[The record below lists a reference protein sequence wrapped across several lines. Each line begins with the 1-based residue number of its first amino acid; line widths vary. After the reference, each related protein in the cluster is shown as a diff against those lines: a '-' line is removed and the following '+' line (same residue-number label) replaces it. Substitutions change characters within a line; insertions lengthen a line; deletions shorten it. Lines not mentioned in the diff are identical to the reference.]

1 MPFKFSFLDR
11 PKREP
16 LPPKPMQV
24 VVNPV
29 TGKRVEILQ
38 SQYDSWQNEINRVL
52 DLQKKCKNCRCE
64 KCPQPIPYYVQVI
77 QALGGDYTLAV
88 RPCPQHRRATVA
100 LVQESENPKLVLDP
114 DDGIP
119 PLYQN
124 LTLNDFQVTPQTS
137 KAVERVREFMNSRKP
152 DRGLFIT
159 GPKGTGKTMLACIA
173 AGEKA
178 RQGETV
184 MFQDMGELIDTLSRG
199 SESEVDRIT
208 KLLKQVPILVLD
220 DLGIQ
225 ALTENAAILLAMI
238 LNYRTAHKRPMIV
251 TSCYTMGELQTALN
265 PKGTPQSKDKL
276 TYAIRRMISRLAQFS
291 NIVFLNG
298 KDRRILDQ
306 MQRLNTG
313 LFG

>member
-1 MPFKFSFLDR
+1 MPFEFSFRDR
-11 PKREP
+11 TKRKP

-38 SQYDSWQNEINRVL
+38 NQYDNWQNEINRIL
-52 DLQKKCKNCRCE
+52 DLQKQCKDCHCA

-77 QALGGDYTLAV
+77 QALGGDYTIAV
-88 RPCPQHRRATVA
+88 KPCPHHRRSIPEHVEQ
-100 LVQESENPKLVLDP
+100 QETPKLVLGP
-114 DDGIP
+114 DNEIP
-119 PLYQN
+119 PLYKN
-124 LTLNDFQVTPQTS
+124 LALSDFQVTAQNS
-137 KAVERVREFMNSRKP
+137 KAVERVKEFMKNQKP

-173 AGEKA
+173 TGEKA

-184 MFQDMGELIDTLSRG
+184 MFQDMSELIETLSRG
-199 SESEVDRIT
+199 PETEIDRVS
-208 KLLKQVPILVLD
+208 KLLKSVPFLVLD

-225 ALTENAAILLAMI
+225 ALTENAAVQLAMI

-265 PKGTPQSKDKL
+265 PNGTPQSKDKL
-276 TYAIRRMISRLAQFS
+276 TYAIRRMVSRLAQSS